1 MMKKIYAFSVMF
13 LIGITLFADDK
24 APVALDDYAQAVALQ
39 TIAIPVLENDFAY
52 DDHPFKIQIVLG
64 SQNGITTFNDSI
76 VFYTPKSFF
85 RGIDSLRYRI
95 IDLENNLISEYAKI
109 YIEVTN
115 DGFDFL
121 DVNQVRCRVLSNG
134 MFFYDLH
141 NYTGGYEVPAN
152 SGVQSI
158 FSKSLWMGGFDQN
171 GELHVAGERYR
182 QIGADYYAGPVS
194 DTVHYNQD
202 FDVLWNRVWKLNK
215 SDILYHEA
223 NWPEPG
229 YEPIENILLW
239 PGNGNAELGQ
249 AELLAPFFDRDNN
262 GIYNPYNGDVPLIKG
277 DQAIFFIYNDDRPH
291 GESKGKKLGAEIH
304 AMFYAYDRPEDSALS
319 QTIFG
324 NFHIINRSQKDYSD
338 FYTAFFMDF
347 DIGYAYDDYIGCD
360 TTLHS
365 AFAYNGNA
373 IDGDG
378 GAETYGD
385 FPPAQSFTCLNY
397 DMDAF
402 MYFNNTDVNPAMR
415 DPTHAYQYYNYMK
428 GIWKDS
434 TFLTYGGNGYGGEI
448 PVNYIFPG
456 DPAEPD
462 EWSEVSA
469 AFNPFDRRGLISHGP
484 IQFNAGDTL
493 NLDFALVFARDYEG
507 DHLTS
512 VALLKDR
519 IQQVKDFYQEALGVE
534 EIHQDSPALKV
545 YPNPFSDELFVET
558 ASFSNTINWS
568 IINMLG
574 NTVSDGKAHN
584 QPLLQLDVKNL
595 RTGIYFL
602 RISDGKQVGTSK
614 IVKMW

>member
-324 NFHIINRSQKDYSD
+324 NFHIINRSQNDYSD

>member
-109 YIEVTN
+109 YIEVAN
-115 DGFDFL
+115 DCFDFL

-277 DQAIFFIYNDDRPH
+277 DQAIFFIYNDDRSH

-319 QTIFG
+319 QTVFG
-324 NFHIINRSQKDYSD
+324 SFNIINRSQKDYSD

-378 GAETYGD
+378 GAETYGG